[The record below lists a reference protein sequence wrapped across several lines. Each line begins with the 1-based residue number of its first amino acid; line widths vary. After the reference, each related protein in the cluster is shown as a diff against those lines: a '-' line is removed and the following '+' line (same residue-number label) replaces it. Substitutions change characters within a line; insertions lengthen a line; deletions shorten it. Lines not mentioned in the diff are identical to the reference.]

1 MPENDTTP
9 AGANPQVPITNQAVS
24 GGEGASH
31 AYATLLAVITGLAA
45 EHDAELPDEAPPP
58 TASATSPAP
67 EQPAPDGSTTW
78 VSIGLLA
85 GDTRTVAVRLPR
97 DRIPAFLNAVGE
109 ATVHAG
115 LVDVQFWLQERR
127 SKAPHGLKQICGAV
141 VDVDVATADVIG
153 TVQQAGVPM
162 PTFHFRT
169 ANGFKLAFVYQRP
182 ASQLEAEAWA
192 KALTLAFVGGDTN
205 SALPSQGQRLPTC
218 LKSTEAGIVQVS
230 YPAMASNPHPLDPS
244 LDGLVFPERVRARLA
259 DTRLSPASRDLVE
272 EYLAECGT
280 PAPDS
285 PGSRLYQSCPDATH
299 DAPCTYV
306 RRADSGEVSVV
317 CLGGHGGEGSRRWTE
332 AQLGKL
338 AGVDVG
344 EETEGTDIVADIPL
358 TWATIRLIEKRLP
371 DLTKA
376 EMEAVQDVLLIV
388 KAVQEAAR
396 ERVPVTHLPLVVAT
410 IERRLRG
417 TGHVG
422 PTRLHYSE
430 GHGALAVIDRE
441 DRVRPV
447 IFKGDGLSPK
457 NHLHKYLATSGWR
470 VRATEDGYVPGPI
483 FESASLFNMALGGHP
498 GALAELGIPILRT
511 FDLPV
516 AHVTE
521 SWRVQLPHRS
531 IHAVIPYRWKT
542 AGVTPVDPVAFFMG
556 LFHQRRLPLATEND
570 VRIFLMALASPL
582 LRHVGQGQLG
592 IFWFH
597 GPVGSGK
604 DYLAEMLAKIWERVA
619 RAFRLAKFDLTL
631 TDELE
636 LKRSFFAG
644 IGAVYA
650 RAKEAGKRKAIADL
664 LIRLAGTDF
673 ITARGMRRD
682 EATIPNLFTIV
693 ADSAEDVP
701 DRREISRRTAMIE
714 VAHIDEKVSKGDVLR
729 EVLDNAEGLIL
740 GLVQLIESRPV
751 EWYTSQANLGSRPLI
766 PVALSRLLG
775 AELPVVKGRDL
786 DDVFDA
792 MAEYVT
798 RFAGDEGEKQRTQAR
813 EKDGRDAQALKHYRF
828 SAFIETMRKQIGY
841 AETFEAHRASSALV
855 TWITRET
862 NYLSVD
868 RGREPYLPVTIGDR
882 RYAFKIVK
890 GRRAFV
896 LLPESEFCAAMGCQ
910 AAAAGATPS
919 GAQTG
924 PAATGTDTDVSTAS
938 TAAPTTTAGTA
949 NEPMSFSDE
958 DLSGEQP

>member
-1 MPENDTTP
+1 MPNNDNTP
-9 AGANPQVPITNQAVS
+9 TGANPQAPVNAPVDSNV
-24 GGEGASH
+24 E
-31 AYATLLAVITGLAA
+31 ATGHPYDDLLAVVSGLVNAHNAEIVLQEELPSVTLAA
-45 EHDAELPDEAPPP
+45 P
-58 TASATSPAP
+58 
-67 EQPAPDGSTTW
+67 QAPDLATEQAPADGPTTW
-78 VSIGLLA
+78 VSLGLLA
-85 GDTRTVAVRLPR
+85 GDSRTIPVRLPR
-97 DRIPAFLNAVGE
+97 DSVPAFLNAVG
-109 ATVHAG
+109 ASAVHAG
-115 LVDVQFWLQERR
+115 LADVQFWLQERR
-127 SKAPHGLKQICGAV
+127 SKAAHGLKQICGTV
-141 VDVDVATADVIG
+141 VDVDLTTADVLG

-169 ANGFKLAFVYQRP
+169 VNGFKLGFIFLRTAT
-182 ASQLEAEAWA
+182 AHEAATWA
-192 KALTLAFVGGDTN
+192 KALTLGLEGGDPN
-205 SALPSQGQRLPTC
+205 SWLPGQGQRLPIC
-218 LKSTEAGIVQVS
+218 LKTTNNGIIEVS
-230 YPAMASNPHPLDPS
+230 HPALASNPAPLDPS
-244 LDGLVFPERVRARLA
+244 LVGLVFPERIRGRLTDA
-259 DTRLSPASRDLVE
+259 KLSPASRTMVE

-280 PAPDS
+280 PAPES
-285 PGSRLYQSCPDATH
+285 PGSRLYQSCPDTTH
-299 DAPCTYV
+299 DDPCAYV
-306 RRADSGEVSVV
+306 RRADSGEVSIL
-317 CLGGHGGEGSRRWTE
+317 CLGGHGGEGQRRWTE

-338 AGVDVG
+338 AGVIDEG
-344 EETEGTDIVADIPL
+344 EAKEGTDIVTDLPL
-358 TWATIRLIEKRLP
+358 TWATVRLVETRLP
-371 DLTKA
+371 DLSGA
-376 EMEAVQDVLLIV
+376 EMRAVQDILIV
-388 KAVQEAAR
+388 TKAVQEAAR
-396 ERVPVTHLPLVVAT
+396 ERIPVTHLPLVIAT
-410 IERRLRG
+410 IERRLHG
-417 TGHVG
+417 AGHVG

-430 GHGALAVIDRE
+430 GHGAIAVMDRE

-447 IFKGDGLSPK
+447 IFKGDALSPK

-521 SWRVQLPHRS
+521 TWQVQLPHRN
-531 IHAVIPYRWKT
+531 IHAVLPYRWKT
-542 AGVTPVDPVAFFMG
+542 AGVTPIDPVAFFMR
-556 LFHQRRLPLATEND
+556 LFQQRRLPLATEND

-714 VAHIDEKVSKGDVLR
+714 VAHIDEQVSKGDVLR

-792 MAEYVT
+792 MAEYVN
-798 RFAGDEGEKQRTQAR
+798 RFASDEGEKQRTQAR
-813 EKDGRDAQALKHYRF
+813 EKDGREAQALKHYRF
-828 SAFIETMRKQIGY
+828 SAFIETMKKQIGY
-841 AETFEAHRASSALV
+841 AETFEGHKASSQLV

-868 RGREPYLPVTIGDR
+868 RGREPYLPITIGDR

-896 LLPESEFCAAMGCQ
+896 LLPEGEFCSTMGCQ
-910 AAAAGATPS
+910 PG
-919 GAQTG
+919 
-924 PAATGTDTDVSTAS
+924 AS
-938 TAAPTTTAGTA
+938 TAPTAPAPAPAPAAATAPA
-949 NEPMSFSDE
+949 NGPMSFTDD
-958 DLSGEQP
+958 DLKGGQS